1 MTCADCKRKMETVT
15 IVAPACK
22 TYGDGNSCEA
32 TLLWN
37 DEPVEVTSGLTYY
50 KGETALTAAP
60 TDAGTYR
67 AECVI
72 NALDDT
78 TTEDDIIIYVE
89 YTIAPATIT
98 ADMITLPG
106 TVYTGTAQNPDIA
119 VVANGVTLAHG
130 TDYEV
135 QVDPEGYIHAGDYPI
150 TISGM
155 GNYSGSVELTFTIK
169 KATATVTA
177 EAKTKTYG
185 DADPVLTYTA
195 DGLIGNDTMTG
206 ALAREEGR
214 NVGSYAIRQGTL
226 SAGDNYTI
234 SFISAD
240 LTITAKDVTITGTQ
254 IEALTDQ
261 AAAFEEDTVN
271 SADKSNLQQLAQDIE
286 DLLATAN
293 LTEDQ
298 RAALES
304 VLEQVGDM
312 IDTTEDAAEKILEAK
327 KAYDGLTN
335 HEKSLVNETAKKKLD
350 DLVAALT
357 AYDIVKGD
365 GGKWTKGGSTIITL
379 KQSFL
384 KGLSTGEHTITVVYT
399 DGETSGTF
407 RILAQTSTPASG
419 DDSNITL
426 YGSMSVIS
434 LAALMLLLLASRKRR
449 QAR

>member
-1 MTCADCKRKMETVT
+1 M
-15 IVAPACK
+15 
-22 TYGDGNSCEA
+22 
-32 TLLWN
+32 
-37 DEPVEVTSGLTYY
+37 
-50 KGETALTAAP
+50 
-60 TDAGTYR
+60 
-67 AECVI
+67 
-72 NALDDT
+72 
-78 TTEDDIIIYVE
+78 
-89 YTIAPATIT
+89 
-98 ADMITLPG
+98 
-106 TVYTGTAQNPDIA
+106 
-119 VVANGVTLAHG
+119 
-130 TDYEV
+130 
-135 QVDPEGYIHAGDYPI
+135 
-150 TISGM
+150 
-155 GNYSGSVELTFTIK
+155 
-169 KATATVTA
+169 
-177 EAKTKTYG
+177 
-185 DADPVLTYTA
+185 
-195 DGLIGNDTMTG
+195 
-206 ALAREEGR
+206 
-214 NVGSYAIRQGTL
+214 
-226 SAGDNYTI
+226 
-234 SFISAD
+234 
-240 LTITAKDVTITGTQ
+240 
-254 IEALTDQ
+254 
-261 AAAFEEDTVN
+261 N